1 MQIRRQMTGIY
12 HPCST
17 FTSQSAHFCDIFSK
31 CKFVQ
36 IHFIVQCRIS
46 YNLGP
51 GSAVGEKGR
60 KRGQIGK
67 ISASER
73 SQVVSWGGGKGGGA
87 WRQSL
92 MPPFHDTRFR
102 YHALIGQMSSCWQI
116 RGAVDSIVYFQY
128 NAHTIRKR
136 FFKTR
141 ISRTQH
147 KFLCETFRLSF
158 GSKTS
163 KKYACD
169 KRKRSIQN
177 MELFLHSPVTKYDHI
192 YKTIDL

>member
-73 SQVVSWGGGKGGGA
+73 SQVVSWGGAKGGGA

-102 YHALIGQMSSCWQI
+102 YHALIGQMSSC
-116 RGAVDSIVYFQY
+116 
-128 NAHTIRKR
+128 
-136 FFKTR
+136 
-141 ISRTQH
+141 
-147 KFLCETFRLSF
+147 
-158 GSKTS
+158 
-163 KKYACD
+163 
-169 KRKRSIQN
+169 
-177 MELFLHSPVTKYDHI
+177 
-192 YKTIDL
+192 